1 MSNTNY
7 GTTDR
12 GNEGGFWSDVAP
24 MMRGVKPADERMS
37 ELVQARKAKV
47 LKQDII
53 TSSEAELKKPDTQ
66 FAQDFHQTLQKEAAL
81 TEELG
86 RPLTVGGGTGSGGGV
101 VPTKHNASGELSDA
115 YKSFMGQKDVIK
127 DALGNPIPDQ
137 GNHVTLNT
145 NELAD
150 ILRNMVTGQK

>member
-1 MSNTNY
+1 MAIGALESSRNLGDDSSSSRFLLEEKANKLAEAV
-7 GTTDR
+7 R
-12 GNEGGFWSDVAP
+12 
-24 MMRGVKPADERMS
+24 
-37 ELVQARKAKV
+37 ARQEKV
-47 LKQDII
+47 MTEDII
-53 TSSEAELKKPDTQ
+53 KSSESALKKPDTQ

-86 RPLTVGGGTGSGGGV
+86 RPLTVGGGGGGA
-101 VPTKHNASGELSDA
+101 VPTKHNTSGELSDA